1 LTPEKYVLR
10 ETAISVAVNVTL
22 SGVFFLVIFGL
33 ADRIPVWGFGAYVF
47 DFVPQGFMIGLMA
60 TIVPGALARK
70 ALRQGRIEPSP
81 PQSAAPSSL
90 VLRALAL
97 GFLAAGIG
105 TIGAA
110 TVTALFGANSVDWW
124 SALVMKLVFAG
135 ALAATVTP
143 LGLRK
148 VFAERS
154 VHANRPLK

>member
-1 LTPEKYVLR
+1 MTVENYVRL
-10 ETAISVAVNVTL
+10 ETAISVAINVAL
-22 SGVFFLVIFGL
+22 SGVFFLLVFGF
-33 ADRIPVWGFGAYVF
+33 AGPVPVWGLGAYVS
-47 DFVPQGFMIGLMA
+47 DFAPQAFMIALM
-60 TIVPGALARK
+60 TTLVPGALARN
-70 ALRQGRIEPSP
+70 ALRRGRIEPSP

-110 TVTALFGANSVDWW
+110 TVTALFGADTVDWW

-135 ALAATVTP
+135 TLAATVTP
-143 LGLRK
+143 FGLRK

-154 VHANRPLK
+154 VQANRPLK